1 MNNKLEHIVL
11 KYLNKLYGDL
21 ENCRTDDYP
30 DSVFFV
36 KSKKVYME
44 YYLKN
49 EKLYVDYNTIW
60 SDLENTFSLEYNDIQ
75 SIIKKWMEVTYNLRG
90 LTPYADCLMS
100 TILMEVTYNLRGL
113 TPLHCILK
121 GAPRWKLLTI

>member
-11 KYLNKLYGDL
+11 KYLNKFYGDL
-21 ENCRTDDYP
+21 EKCRTDDYP

-36 KSKKVYME
+36 KSKKAYME

-90 LTPYADCLMS
+90 LTPLAHHFIKAIPDGSYLQFEGS
-100 TILMEVTYNLRGL
+100 NT
-113 TPLHCILK
+113 
-121 GAPRWKLLTI
+121 